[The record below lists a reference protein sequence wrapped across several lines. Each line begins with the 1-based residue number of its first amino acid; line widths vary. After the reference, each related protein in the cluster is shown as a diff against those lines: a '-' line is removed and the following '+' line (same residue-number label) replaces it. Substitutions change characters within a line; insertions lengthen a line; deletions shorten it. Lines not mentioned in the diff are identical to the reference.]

1 MLALATTA
9 SLALSLG
16 GPKVKVVFTDCDG
29 TMLTPDHVLSP
40 AASKMLHT
48 LADAGVRVVP
58 ATGRARAGAWT
69 DAVLTHPILNN
80 GVPGVYING
89 CSGFTEAGDELG
101 HFHRA
106 V

>member
-1 MLALATTA
+1 MLALTAAA

-58 ATGRARAGAWT
+58 ATGRARAGAVAT
-69 DAVLTHPILNN
+69 SVAASIATCVRSSSALAKSSPQI
-80 GVPGVYING
+80 
-89 CSGFTEAGDELG
+89 AQ
-101 HFHRA
+101 R
-106 V
+106 